1 MKPKRPVADHAS
13 HDAYDHDAPTKQMSK
28 TKVTKTPTQAPRPP
42 SAAPA
47 APSVMEV
54 DEPLAT
60 AVAAGAPPAVG
71 ITGSLSSK
79 RGKHVKHVGHVKGGS
94 RSAPLA
100 TFLSVKRPSLKHKLR
115 ALSPMPPRPTRPHR
129 AAADVNKLASVL
141 STVMASSIE
150 SSQAPV
156 ILLLSQMAESQKE
169 TNTHQQLG
177 LMVQH
182 SEHEHMIILRSGG
195 TNASIL
201 RQIELALSS
210 SAVTKVSM
218 QAVLKNAS
226 PSLMAATEVYFNR
239 LKRGQIDLQAFRNSL
254 KEEKITRTTPPGASA
269 IPDDV
274 SLRATPFRDSSTD
287 VIVDNLNMEQQQW
300 KRVKAAKAAAAAA
313 GDKEAADGADEAA
326 PPPAPPP
333 ATAAAPPAPAPVVLA
348 AAPASAPAPVVL
360 AAAPA
365 STPAPSAAAAAPSAA
380 ALAPLAPASAP
391 APPAPPAAP
400 PAPVLAPLPS
410 AAGPSSKPIS
420 RWGAEPAAFVAGGGG
435 GSDFPPLKAIPGPKD
450 WADDPQEQV
459 DLSRALAESLFEENE
474 RKEYAAWKLTRP
486 APPPPRPNPAELEAR
501 DIEAQVAA
509 LQAKAARLR
518 AGEAPCLAVGATSAV
533 SPVGVSE
540 TSDTDSDGAAPLAK
554 PAVARIRPLRMPQPA
569 KFSGER
575 SDEVIEDVLFSFENY
590 LDGIGA
596 PRDRWPTVA
605 MQLLEKKALAA
616 YIAFAQPLQLA
627 GVAPTWEQFKEVL
640 SMTYAHPDRQ
650 LASRQLLLQV
660 SQTGSCADYLQHF
673 RLLVSRAGLPA
684 PTDTDQLLLYWQ
696 GLKGPIRDQCK
707 VDPTTGAFWT
717 SFESLVRHTV
727 TVDNQRIPLV
737 HREGRDSFRRHKPGF
752 PSRVAAA
759 KASLKAVPVIT
770 KQGSRHP
777 GSGKPTRSGSEKS
790 GGRPSKQ
797 ARHSDKQE
805 QTCKDCGVIGN
816 GPWPSLRHRDTCRA
830 FRDHLFRENERAK
843 AIRSGGLRQ
852 H

>member
-1 MKPKRPVADHAS
+1 M
-13 HDAYDHDAPTKQMSK
+13 
-28 TKVTKTPTQAPRPP
+28 
-42 SAAPA
+42 
-47 APSVMEV
+47 
-54 DEPLAT
+54 
-60 AVAAGAPPAVG
+60 
-71 ITGSLSSK
+71 
-79 RGKHVKHVGHVKGGS
+79 
-94 RSAPLA
+94 
-100 TFLSVKRPSLKHKLR
+100 
-115 ALSPMPPRPTRPHR
+115 
-129 AAADVNKLASVL
+129 
-141 STVMASSIE
+141 
-150 SSQAPV
+150 
-156 ILLLSQMAESQKE
+156 
-169 TNTHQQLG
+169 
-177 LMVQH
+177 
-182 SEHEHMIILRSGG
+182 
-195 TNASIL
+195 
-201 RQIELALSS
+201 
-210 SAVTKVSM
+210 
-218 QAVLKNAS
+218 
-226 PSLMAATEVYFNR
+226 
-239 LKRGQIDLQAFRNSL
+239 
-254 KEEKITRTTPPGASA
+254 
-269 IPDDV
+269 
-274 SLRATPFRDSSTD
+274 
-287 VIVDNLNMEQQQW
+287 
-300 KRVKAAKAAAAAA
+300 
-313 GDKEAADGADEAA
+313 
-326 PPPAPPP
+326 
-333 ATAAAPPAPAPVVLA
+333 
-348 AAPASAPAPVVL
+348 
-360 AAAPA
+360 
-365 STPAPSAAAAAPSAA
+365 
-380 ALAPLAPASAP
+380 
-391 APPAPPAAP
+391 
-400 PAPVLAPLPS
+400 
-410 AAGPSSKPIS
+410 
-420 RWGAEPAAFVAGGGG
+420 
-435 GSDFPPLKAIPGPKD
+435 
-450 WADDPQEQV
+450 
-459 DLSRALAESLFEENE
+459 
-474 RKEYAAWKLTRP
+474 
-486 APPPPRPNPAELEAR
+486 
-501 DIEAQVAA
+501 
-509 LQAKAARLR
+509 
-518 AGEAPCLAVGATSAV
+518 GATSAV